1 MRGGLKWLNMG
12 YRLHQRL
19 LLTARADSLSLTRNR
34 SQINLKLRVE
44 LFFRSNV
51 EDAVSLI
58 DHAQPLDLPNSELG
72 FGDELNDSRRL

>member
-19 LLTARADSLSLTRNR
+19 LLTARADSLSLARDR
-34 SQINLKLRVE
+34 SQINLKLCVE
-44 LFFRSNV
+44 LLLWPDV
-51 EDAVSLI
+51 EDPVSLI
-58 DHAQPLDLPNSELG
+58 DHAQPLDLTNSELG

>member
-19 LLTARADSLSLTRNR
+19 LLTARVGSFSLARDR
-34 SQINLKLRVE
+34 SQINLKLRVK
-44 LFFRSNV
+44 LLLWPDV
-51 EDAVSLI
+51 EDPVPLI
-58 DHAQPLDLPNSELG
+58 DHAQPLDLANSELG